1 MQTMTISYSTPF
13 HPSILPNASP
23 VEGLRPELVCWLKP
37 WVSLYPFFGM
47 YGCNSA
53 AAWPINLIVKC
64 EIRIKIKYNKN
75 DNAYDGNIK
84 KDTSHHPKKARQND
98 RSHPKDAV
106 ADFKVTHGV
115 CAIFMIISHSDWVSS
130 AIAVDPI
137 PFFLTISISQKASQP
152 EIPGLRIFSAWL
164 YSIFFHFLITIQ
176 MRRFV
181 IRSNRWDVKKVW
193 PGLSFFFR
201 HSAFYVSSSSL
212 LAKKFSVE
220 LPICIFCE
228 INDWKN

>member
-1 MQTMTISYSTPF
+1 MTTRMMGILKRIQATTRKRQGKTTGATPRMLF
-13 HPSILPNASP
+13 
-23 VEGLRPELVCWLKP
+23 
-37 WVSLYPFFGM
+37 
-47 YGCNSA
+47 
-53 AAWPINLIVKC
+53 
-64 EIRIKIKYNKN
+64 
-75 DNAYDGNIK
+75 
-84 KDTSHHPKKARQND
+84 
-98 RSHPKDAV
+98 